1 MGQKKYKAVIFGNK
15 LYREVSL
22 PETINNAVCIGT
34 TSKCVGAAKLDRQK
48 FNNRDFEIA
57 VFCGEDGQW
66 TARCESGVEFVLNSS
81 FHRKK
86 ILLGQWQEFEVF
98 QVDSGKIIFKLSFEL
113 DFESEHKQFDYVIN
127 CAGLTSTLKTA
138 FMSMAIVLQRTSSRS
153 MIMTS

>member
-57 VFCGEDGQW
+57 VFCGEGIGF
-66 TARCESGVEFVLNSS
+66 AVKSLVGYESLDKIVVCHNDSFFVNDL
-81 FHRKK
+81 
-86 ILLGQWQEFEVF
+86 I
-98 QVDSGKIIFKLSFEL
+98 D
-113 DFESEHKQFDYVIN
+113 
-127 CAGLTSTLKTA
+127 
-138 FMSMAIVLQRTSSRS
+138 
-153 MIMTS
+153 